1 MYEAKLGYMEE
12 VSDEIS
18 SYVGILMMWSL
29 LPTELVS
36 EHHLNM
42 HHVPWLTSA
51 SSLGNWQLSIT
62 SLPNSPD
69 ILPSPEYTL
78 EGNCFPD
85 NCQLSS
91 STSCLVGNRQSQQ
104 IGRSADT
111 PNLHESSQVTIA
123 LLCFTAK
130 NLGCCLMSSFAD
142 SFLQLLVWYV
152 LHLPEASCDIGSAV
166 RKGIEERV
174 WLHFVYSSNY
184 WAILFLKHEFD

>member
-1 MYEAKLGYMEE
+1 MEE

-91 STSCLVGNRQSQQ
+91 STSCLVGNRQSQW

-111 PNLHESSQVTIA
+111 PILHESSHVTTA
-123 LLCFTAK
+123 LLCFQAKLVQKPLMFSDVFFCWFLFTAS
-130 NLGCCLMSSFAD
+130 CLICSSPSW
-142 SFLQLLVWYV
+142 SFLWYWV
-152 LHLPEASCDIGSAV
+152 
-166 RKGIEERV
+166 
-174 WLHFVYSSNY
+174 SSKKRN
-184 WAILFLKHEFD
+184 WGEGVITFCL